1 MGLTDPLAGL
11 LRAATLVCFAFQ
23 DEYAKIR
30 QRGTTDAF
38 VDIARIQQ
46 LLDVGS
52 WDGHAS
58 GYPGDPC
65 LSGRCTATS
74 GDGPGVRVSGDAV
87 AD

>member
-46 LLDVGS
+46 LLDVGQLG
-52 WDGHAS
+52 W
-58 GYPGDPC
+58 P
-65 LSGRCTATS
+65 RE
-74 GDGPGVRVSGDAV
+74 
-87 AD
+87 